1 MRESD
6 TVREYDRFFIG
17 GDWVAPAGSEQ
28 LRVVSPYTEQPVGR
42 VPMGS
47 AADIDRAVAAARR
60 AFDVGPWPRM
70 SLEERRAVLVRV
82 GAVLAGMASALDE
95 LVTTENGVPIRFH
108 QGSLASRFEYYG
120 ALDVTLEEVRTAP
133 NGDQALV
140 VHEPVGVVA
149 AIVPWNSPLFLAVA
163 KVIPALLAGCT
174 VVLKPAPE
182 TPMSPYP
189 LAEAFREAGLP
200 DGALN
205 IVAADRQVSEVL
217 VRHPG
222 IDCVSFTGS
231 TAAGKVIGAACGA
244 QIKRVGL
251 ELGGKSAAVLLDDV
265 DVTTAVPAVLNGGMF
280 SINGQACVAWS
291 RILVPRRR
299 HDEIV
304 EALCETARKARIGD
318 PLDPATLLGPLV
330 AARQRD
336 RVEGYIALG
345 VSEGARIAVGG
356 GRPTNQPT
364 GWFVEPTILVD
375 ADNSMRVCREEIFG
389 PVVAVIPHDGDDH
402 AVEIANDSSYGLSAG
417 VFSADDERALRVA
430 RSIRSGS
437 VGVKSSGLNVA
448 FPNGGFKESGFG
460 RQYGPEGVFE
470 FLETKA
476 IGLPPGYPAAAL
488 AAAL

>member
-1 MRESD
+1 MIEHD
-6 TVREYDRFFIG
+6 HLFIG
-17 GDWVAPAGSEQ
+17 GDWVAPAGGKR
-28 LRVVSPYTEQPVGR
+28 LTVVSPYTEQPVGR
-42 VPMGS
+42 VPLGS
-47 AADIDRAVAAARR
+47 VADIDRAVVAARR
-60 AFDVGPWPRM
+60 AFDLGPWPRM
-70 SLEERRAVLVRV
+70 TLGERQ
-82 GAVLAGMASALDE
+82 AVLARVGVAVAPLASELDE
-95 LVTTENGVPIRFH
+95 VVTTENGVPIRFH
-108 QGSLASRFEYYG
+108 QGTLASRFDYY
-120 ALDVTLEEVRTAP
+120 ATLDLTLEEVRTAP
-133 NGDQALV
+133 SGDEALV
-140 VHEPVGVVA
+140 IHEPVGVVA

-182 TPMSPYP
+182 TPLSPYP

-200 DGALN
+200 EGVLN
-205 IVAADRQVSEVL
+205 IVAADRDVSEVL
-217 VRHPG
+217 VRHPDV
-222 IDCVSFTGS
+222 DCVSFTGS

-244 QIKRVGL
+244 QIKRIGL
-251 ELGGKSAAVLLDDV
+251 ELGGKSAAILLDDV
-265 DVTTAVPAVLNGGMF
+265 DVATAVPAVLAGGMF

-304 EALCETARKARIGD
+304 DALCQNAVEARIGD

-356 GRPTNQPT
+356 GRPTGQPT
-364 GWFVEPTILVD
+364 GWFVEPTVLVD
-375 ADNSMRVCREEIFG
+375 ATNSMRVCREEVFG
-389 PVVAVIPHDGDDH
+389 PVVAVIPHDGDDD
-402 AVEIANDSSYGLSAG
+402 AIRIANDSSYGLAAG
-417 VFSADDERALRVA
+417 IFSADDERALGLA
-430 RSIRSGS
+430 RRIRAGS
-437 VGVKSSGLNVA
+437 VGIKNSGLNVA

-476 IGLPPGYPAAAL
+476 IGLPSGYDAAL
-488 AAAL
+488 LASAS

>member
-1 MRESD
+1 M
-6 TVREYDRFFIG
+6 REYDRLFIG
-17 GDWVAPAGSEQ
+17 GDWVAPAGSE
-28 LRVVSPYTEQPVGR
+28 LLTVVSPYTERPVGR
-42 VPMGS
+42 VPAGS
-47 AADIDRAVAAARR
+47 AADIYRAVAAARQ
-60 AFDVGPWPRM
+60 AFDLGPWPRM
-70 SLEERRAVLVRV
+70 SLDERRAVLERA
-82 GAVLAGMASALDE
+82 GAAIAPLAAALDE
-95 LVTTENGVPIRFH
+95 LVTTENGVPLRFH
-108 QGSLASRFEYYG
+108 QGSLASRFEYFTG
-120 ALDVTLEEVRTAP
+120 LDLALEEVRTAP

-189 LAEAFREAGLP
+189 LADAFREAGLP
-200 DGALN
+200 GGALN
-205 IVAADRQVSEVL
+205 IVAADREVSELL

-222 IDCVSFTGS
+222 VDCVSFTGS
-231 TAAGKVIGAACGA
+231 TAVGKMIGAACGA

-251 ELGGKSAAVLLDDV
+251 ELGGKSAAILLDDV
-265 DVTTAVPAVLNGGMF
+265 DVATAVPAVLNGGMF
-280 SINGQACVAWS
+280 SINGQACVAWT

-304 EALCETARKARIGD
+304 EAMRETVREAKIGD

-356 GRPTNQPT
+356 GRPPGQPT
-364 GWFVEPTILVD
+364 GWFVEPTVLAG

-389 PVVAVIPHDGDDH
+389 PVIAVIPHDGDDD
-402 AVEIANDSSYGLSAG
+402 AVRIANDSSYGLAAG

-430 RSIRSGS
+430 RRIRAGT
-437 VGVKSSGLNVA
+437 VGVKSSGLSVA

-476 IGLPPGYPAAAL
+476 IGLPPGLGASLL

>member
-1 MRESD
+1 MINVI
-6 TVREYDRFFIG
+6 TG
-17 GDWVAPAGSEQ
+17 NSE
-28 LRVVSPYTEQPVGR
+28 VGR
-42 VPMGS
+42 TM
-47 AADIDRAVAAARR
+47 
-60 AFDVGPWPRM
+60 
-70 SLEERRAVLVRV
+70 
-82 GAVLAGMASALDE
+82 
-95 LVTTENGVPIRFH
+95 
-108 QGSLASRFEYYG
+108 
-120 ALDVTLEEVRTAP
+120 
-133 NGDQALV
+133 
-140 VHEPVGVVA
+140 
-149 AIVPWNSPLFLAVA
+149 
-163 KVIPALLAGCT
+163 
-174 VVLKPAPE
+174 
-182 TPMSPYP
+182 
-189 LAEAFREAGLP
+189 
-200 DGALN
+200 
-205 IVAADRQVSEVL
+205 

-318 PLDPATLLGPLV
+318 PLDPATLLGPLA

-364 GWFVEPTILVD
+364 GWFVEPTVLVD

-460 RQYGPEGVFE
+460 RQYGPEGVGVRKLMRE
-470 FLETKA
+470 AVPAALTCGTEEENVHNNRVM
-476 IGLPPGYPAAAL
+476 AAAL
-488 AAAL
+488 ADQGYIAKLDEVPDLHNYTGWRDAFDPYLTRLLEDW

>member
-1 MRESD
+1 M
-6 TVREYDRFFIG
+6 REYDRLFIG
-17 GDWVAPAGSEQ
+17 GDWVVPAGSER
-28 LRVVSPYTEQPVGR
+28 LAVVSPYTERPVGH

-47 AADIDRAVAAARR
+47 AADIDRAVAAARQ
-60 AFDVGPWPRM
+60 AFDAGPWPRM
-70 SLEERRAVLVRV
+70 SLGERRAVLARA
-82 GAVLAGMASALDE
+82 GAAIAAMAGELDE
-95 LVTTENGVPIRFH
+95 LVSTENGVPVRFR
-108 QGSLASRFEYYG
+108 QGTLGSRFEYFTG
-120 ALDVTLEEVRTAP
+120 LDLALEEVRTAP
-133 NGDQALV
+133 DGAQALV

-182 TPMSPYP
+182 TPISPYP
-189 LAEAFREAGLP
+189 LAAAFREAGLP
-200 DGALN
+200 AGVLN
-205 IVAADRQVSEVL
+205 IVAADRDVSEVL

-222 IDCVSFTGS
+222 VDCVSFTGS

-244 QIKRVGL
+244 QVKRVGL
-251 ELGGKSAAVLLDDV
+251 ELGGKSAAILLDDA
-265 DVTTAVPAVLNGGMF
+265 DVAAAVPAVLNGGMF
-280 SINGQACVAWS
+280 SINGEACVAWT

-304 EALCETARKARIGD
+304 GALCETARQAVIGD

-345 VSEGARIAVGG
+345 VKEGARIAAGG
-356 GRPTNQPT
+356 GRPAGQPS
-364 GWFVEPTILVD
+364 GWFVEPTVLAG

-389 PVVAVIPHDGDDH
+389 PVVAVIPHDGDDD
-402 AVEIANDSSYGLSAG
+402 AVKIANDSSYGLAAG
-417 VFSADDERALRVA
+417 VFSADDERGLRVA
-430 RSIRSGS
+430 RRVRAGT
-437 VGVKSSGLNVA
+437 VGVKSSGLSVA

-476 IGLPPGYPAAAL
+476 IGLPPGYEAASL